1 MGLTDNWHLPWVLL
15 TTDEVPDCPL
25 SSTKPFFKALNII
38 ELYCSTLFFFSGVR
52 QCDQMCV
59 FMGNLSSKTLK
70 SHISSMTYDLK
81 FLPLWERASIR
92 CLLMRVLQ
100 KQLQVFTKV
109 IQIRP
114 FLIFLTIIPANFFW
128 VKCVRFSPCHDRD
141 FRKRP
146 CEFRRFPTT
155 FRRLPNFAENVRR
168 CSEGVWALPKL
179 LKRRQF

>member
-15 TTDEVPDCPL
+15 TTDKVPDCPL

-38 ELYCSTLFFFSGVR
+38 ELFHSFFFFSQVSDNVIKCAFLWVILAAR
-52 QCDQMCV
+52 RSRV
-59 FMGNLSSKTLK
+59 IFR
-70 SHISSMTYDLK
+70 DLK
-81 FLPLWERASIR
+81 FLSLWERASIR

-109 IQIRP
+109 IQTRS

-128 VKCVRFSPCHDRD
+128 VKCVRFSPCHDRN

-146 CEFRRFPTT
+146 CDFPKTSELCRKCPQIFRR
-155 FRRLPNFAENVRR
+155 RLST
-168 CSEGVWALPKL
+168 SEAT
-179 LKRRQF
+179 